1 MTWKILLTDGLSAI
15 SDQNL
20 LASADLDDKKGISA
34 EDLLK
39 IADDYDAII
48 VRSRTRITEEVFA
61 AAPRLKVVG
70 RMGVGVDNIDLKA
83 AEKHGVVVVNASLAT
98 TVSVAELTL
107 GLMLS
112 LIREIPRADAGMKTG
127 DWLKK
132 DLVGTELYQKTL
144 GIIGFGNISRAVCK
158 RASAFDMKVI
168 THGSSKPAEEIRS
181 FGAEPVSFEELLKQS
196 DLITLHIPHTE
207 GTHYLLN
214 EAAFQQMK
222 DGVYIICPARGGV
235 LDESALLAALE
246 SGKVA
251 GAALDVFEKEPP
263 GATALV
269 EHPRVIGTPHIGAQT
284 KEAQLRAGHDI
295 LSEVVAALGDQPL
308 RWKII

>member
-1 MTWKILLTDGLSAI
+1 MTWKILLTDGLSVI

-39 IADDYDAII
+39 IAGDYDAII
-48 VRSRTRITEEVFA
+48 VRSRTKITEEVLA

-83 AEKHGVVVVNASLAT
+83 AEKHGVVVVNAPLAT

-132 DLVGTELYQKTL
+132 DLIGTELYQKTL
-144 GIIGFGNISRAVCK
+144 GIIGFGNIARAVCQ

-168 THGSSKPAEEIRS
+168 TYGSSKPAEEIRS
-181 FGAEPVSFEELLKQS
+181 FGAEPVSFKELLKQS

-214 EAAFQQMK
+214 EVAFQQMK

-308 RWKII
+308 CWKII

>member
-15 SDQNL
+15 SDQDL

-83 AEKHGVVVVNASLAT
+83 AEKHGVVVVNAPLAT

-112 LIREIPRADAGMKTG
+112 LIREIPRADAGMNTG

-132 DLVGTELYQKTL
+132 DLIGTELYQKTL
-144 GIIGFGNISRAVCK
+144 GIIGFGNIARAVCQ

-168 THGSSKPAEEIRS
+168 TYGSSKPAEEIRS
-181 FGAEPVSFEELLKQS
+181 FGAEPVSFKELLKQS

-214 EAAFQQMK
+214 EVAFQQMK

-308 RWKII
+308 CWKII